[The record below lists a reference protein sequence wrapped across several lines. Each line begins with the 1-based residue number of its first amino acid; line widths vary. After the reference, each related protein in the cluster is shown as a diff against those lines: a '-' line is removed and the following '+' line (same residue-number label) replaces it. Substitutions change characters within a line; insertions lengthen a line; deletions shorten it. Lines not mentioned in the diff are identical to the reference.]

1 MFYLLDYTSCLR
13 LGLDHYNVDCNKS
26 YEIFDPSTNN
36 HTIVIYFNKD
46 SSIVCPRCKSD
57 KLFITGSKRNNIV
70 FSTNEVFRLN
80 LAVYRRIYKCNNCS
94 SYHLEPNPF
103 AANNC
108 SISIMTEIKI
118 MDELKNFKN
127 TFKDVALKFNLSP
140 TIISDIFDKRFEAK
154 RKRLPPVLSI
164 DEVYADKLSRTKYCC
179 ILYDPI
185 NKEIIDVLD
194 SRRKDYL
201 KNYFKYLPLKE
212 RLNVKYVSI
221 DMWESY
227 EDVAELYLPKA
238 IICVDSFHVIKHL
251 TECFHKIRIRVMKSY
266 AHLKGEKDPLYWYYK
281 KFWKYLVTDINTS
294 DVVKIKRTKTYVY
307 KGQVLEFMLSTSDEL
322 RLAYDLKEDYR
333 SFNFSVGED
342 NVVLYDKLN
351 DLIER
356 FKSSNIHEYREFW
369 KLLEHWKVEIVN
381 SFNTYKGKRISN
393 ASIERKNRDIKT
405 LIRIQFGLKNFIRF
419 KNRIIY
425 CFNDNS
431 HILAYKKKDNNQ
443 KHRKI

>member
-1 MFYLLDYTSCLR
+1 MLDYTSLMR
-13 LGLDHYNVDCNKS
+13 LGLDHYNVDCDKS
-26 YEIFDPSTNN
+26 YETFDPYTDN
-36 HTIVIYFNKD
+36 HIIFVYFNKD
-46 SSIVCPRCKSD
+46 DKLVCPCCSNYNYS
-57 KLFITGSKRNNIV
+57 IIGSKKNTIKY
-70 FSTNEVFRLN
+70 STNE
-80 LAVYRRIYKCNNCS
+80 CNNLSIVLNRRKVKYTSCN
-94 SYHLEPNPF
+94 HIFLEHNHF
-103 AANNC
+103 VSNNS

-118 MDELKNFKN
+118 MEELKNFKN

-140 TIISDIFDKRFEAK
+140 TIISDIFDRRFEAK

-164 DEVYADKLSRTKYCC
+164 DEVYTDKLSRTKYCC

-251 TECFHKIRIRVMKSY
+251 TECFHKIRIRIMKSY
-266 AHLKGEKDPLYWYYK
+266 AHLKGENDPLYWWYK
-281 KFWKYLVTDINTS
+281 KFWKFLVTDINTS
-294 DVVKIKRTKTYVY
+294 DIIHIRRTKNYVH

-322 RLAYDLKEDYR
+322 RLSYELKEDYR

-342 NVVLYDKLN
+342 NVILYDKLN
-351 DLIER
+351 MLIER
-356 FKSSNIHEYREFW
+356 FKSSDIHEYREFW
-369 KLLEHWKVEIVN
+369 KLLEHWKVEIIN
-381 SFNTYKGKRISN
+381 SFNTFKGKRISN
-393 ASIERKNRDIKT
+393 ASIERKNKDIKD

-419 KNRIIY
+419 KSRIVY

-431 HILAYKKKDNNQ
+431 HILANKKKENNQ
-443 KHRKI
+443 RHK